1 MDQIISHYRILEL
14 VGSGGMGVVYT
25 AEDIR
30 LGRHVALKFLP
41 EGVSQDREALERFLL
56 EARATAALDHPHIC
70 TIYGIDEDRGRPFI
84 VMELLK
90 GRTLKS
96 CIAEGPLALEELLGM
111 GTQIVDALA
120 ATHAKGIVHRDIK
133 PGNIFLTQQRGAKI
147 LDFGIAKLLRRESN
161 SLTTASNASPR
172 ACLSLTLPGVP
183 VGTLA
188 YMSPEQARGEEVD
201 GRSDLFS
208 VGVVLYEAATGRTA
222 FPGNNAAMIF
232 DAILNR
238 APAGLTELNPKIPL
252 ELGRIITKALEKDRS
267 VRYQTASDLL
277 VDLERLGQD
286 SASGRLVAAKS
297 RRITGRPKAL
307 TRSRPYES
315 ARIVRS
321 VAVLPLVNVCDNPET
336 EYLSD
341 GITESIINSLSP
353 LRKLRVMA
361 WSTVVRFK
369 GRETDA
375 RAIGR
380 QLNVDAVLTGKVLRQ
395 GDELMIGTELVDVA
409 TGAQLW
415 GGRYNRKLQD
425 VFEVQEAIAT
435 EISSK
440 LRLRLSGEEKKRLFR
455 RYTRNLE
462 AYQLYLKGR
471 HFWNQRGTGL
481 IKAIP
486 LFEQALEKDSEYALA
501 YAGVA
506 DCYSQLGFWG
516 RFPPQQVFPKAK
528 ATLQKA
534 LEIDEALPEAYATL
548 GFVLQFFDRDK
559 IGAARAFER
568 AIALNPDYP
577 SAHMWYSAYFFMMGQ
592 PEKAIEEDRRALV
605 ADSLSFAIN
614 AHFGWVL
621 VSARRIREA
630 LGQLQ
635 TALELN
641 PDFFVTHWLFGQ
653 AYLLL
658 AKPTEAIASYTR
670 AVGLS
675 QRNPRMVGWL
685 GYALSV
691 SGHHEEALALENELI
706 KRSEQEYI
714 PPTSFAYLYMGLGQ
728 KKKAFECLETAYIQ
742 RDVWLPYIYVDSAF
756 DTVRTDPQ
764 FQDLLRRLD
773 LPFEEKPPAALE
785 AVS

>member
-1 MDQIISHYRILEL
+1 VIGQIISHFRILEL
-14 VGSGGMGVVYT
+14 VGRGGMGVVYT
-25 AEDIR
+25 AEDLR

-41 EGVSQDREALERFLL
+41 EAVSQDREALERFFL

-70 TIYGIDEDRGRPFI
+70 TIYGIDEHQGRPFI

-96 CIAEGPLALEELLGM
+96 CLAEGSLTTEEVLRM
-111 GTQIVDALA
+111 GSEIADALA

-147 LDFGIAKLLRRESN
+147 LDFGIAKLLRLGAD
-161 SLTTASNASPR
+161 SLTASACNSPSGV
-172 ACLSLTLPGVP
+172 SLPPTSPGVA

-208 VGVVLYEAATGRTA
+208 VGAVLYEAATGRSA
-222 FPGNNAAMIF
+222 FPGDAPAIIF

-238 APAGLTELNPKIPL
+238 TSDRPTQVNPKIPL
-252 ELGRIITKALEKDRS
+252 ELERIITKALEKDRS
-267 VRYQTASDLL
+267 IRYQVASDLL
-277 VDLERLGQD
+277 VDVERLKQD
-286 SASGRLVAAKS
+286 SASGRLVAAKAQ
-297 RRITGRPKAL
+297 RTVTGPKTAR
-307 TRSRPYES
+307 RSRSSES
-315 ARIVRS
+315 ARTVRS
-321 VAVLPLVNVCDNPET
+321 LAVLPLLNLSDNPET
-336 EYLSD
+336 EYFSD

-375 RAIGR
+375 RAVGQ
-380 QLNVDAVLTGKVLRQ
+380 QLDVTTVLTGNVLHQ
-395 GDELMIGTELVDVA
+395 GDELIIGTELVDVA

-425 VFEVQEAIAT
+425 VFEVQHAIAT
-435 EISSK
+435 EISGK
-440 LRLRLSGEEKKRLFR
+440 LRLRLTGEERKRLSR
-455 RYTRNLE
+455 RYTRSLE

-471 HFWNQRGTGL
+471 HFWNQRGSGL

-486 LFEQALEKDSEYALA
+486 WFEQALEKDSEYALA
-501 YAGVA
+501 YVGIA

-528 ATLQKA
+528 VTLQKA

-559 IGAARAFER
+559 TGAARAFER

-577 SAHMWYSAYFFMMGQ
+577 SAHMWYAAYFFMMGQ

-614 AHFGWVL
+614 AHFAWVL
-621 VSARRIREA
+621 VAARRIQEA

-641 PDFFVTHWLFGQ
+641 PAFFVTHWLFGQ

-658 AKPTEAIASYTR
+658 DRASEALASYTK
-670 AVGLS
+670 AVELS

-685 GYALSV
+685 GYALAV
-691 SGHHEEALALENELI
+691 SGQREEALARETELI
-706 KRSEQEYI
+706 KRSAQEHI
-714 PPTSFAYLYMGLGQ
+714 PPTSFAYLYMGLGSS
-728 KKKAFECLETAYIQ
+728 KKALEWLETAYIQ
-742 RDVWLPYIYVDSAF
+742 RDVWLPYIYVDSPF

-764 FQDLLRRLD
+764 FQGLLRRLD
-773 LPFEEKPPAALE
+773 FP
-785 AVS
+785 V

>member
-1 MDQIISHYRILEL
+1 VIGQIISHYRILEL
-14 VGSGGMGVVYT
+14 VGRGGMGIVYI

-30 LGRHVALKFLP
+30 LGRRVALKFLP
-41 EGVSQDREALERFLL
+41 EEVSQDREALERFLI

-70 TIYGIDEDRGRPFI
+70 TIHGIDEHQGQPFI
-84 VMELLK
+84 IMELLK

-96 CIAEGPLALEELLGM
+96 CIAEGPLAMEELLEM
-111 GTQIVDALA
+111 ATQIVDALA

-133 PGNIFLTQQRGAKI
+133 PGNIFLTQERGAKI
-147 LDFGIAKLLRRESN
+147 LDFGIAKLLLGEADGLTTLASN
-161 SLTTASNASPR
+161 TSPGVRLSLTT
-172 ACLSLTLPGVP
+172 PGVA

-208 VGVVLYEAATGRTA
+208 VGAIVYEAATGRPA
-222 FPGNNAAMIF
+222 FPGNIPAIIF
-232 DAILNR
+232 DAVLNR
-238 APAGLTELNPKIPL
+238 APTQPTEINPKIPPEL
-252 ELGRIITKALEKDRS
+252 ERIITKALEKHRS
-267 VRYQTASDLL
+267 IRYQTASELL
-277 VDLERLGQD
+277 VDLERLKHD
-286 SASGRLVAAKS
+286 AASGRLGPAKS
-297 RRITGRPKAL
+297 RRAIAS
-307 TRSRPYES
+307 RSSES
-315 ARIVRS
+315 ARTVRS
-321 VAVLPLVNVCDNPET
+321 LAVLPLVNVSDNRET
-336 EYLSD
+336 EYFSD

-375 RAIGR
+375 RAIGQ
-380 QLNVDAVLTGKVLRQ
+380 QLNVTAVLTGKLTHQ
-395 GDELMIGTELVDVA
+395 GDQLVIRTELVDVA

-415 GGRYNRKLQD
+415 GARYNRKLQD

-435 EISSK
+435 EISTR
-440 LRLRLSGEEKKRLFR
+440 LRLRLTGEEKKRLSR
-455 RYTRNLE
+455 RYTRSLE

-471 HFWNQRGTGL
+471 HFWNQRGAGL

-486 LFEQALEKDSEYALA
+486 MFEQALEKDSEYALA
-501 YAGVA
+501 YVGVA

-516 RFPPQQVFPKAK
+516 RFSPQQVFPKAK

-534 LEIDEALPEAYATL
+534 LEIEEKLPEAYASL
-548 GFVLQFFDRDK
+548 GFILQFFDRDK
-559 IGAARAFER
+559 IGAAKAFER

-605 ADSLSFAIN
+605 ADSLSFATN

-621 VSARRIREA
+621 VSARRIQEA
-630 LGQLQ
+630 LDQLQ

-641 PDFFVTHWLFGQ
+641 PEFFVTHWLFGQ

-658 AKPTEAIASYTR
+658 DKPTEALAYYTK
-670 AVGLS
+670 AVELS

-685 GYALSV
+685 GYALSI
-691 SGHHEEALALENELI
+691 SGHREEALARENELI
-706 KRSEQEYI
+706 RRSAQEYI
-714 PPTSFAYLYMGLGQ
+714 PPTAFAYLYMGLGQ
-728 KKKAFECLETAYIQ
+728 KKKAFEWLETAYVQ
-742 RDVWLPYIYVDSAF
+742 RDVWLPYIYVDSVF
-756 DTVRTDPQ
+756 DTVRTDTQ
-764 FQDLLRRLD
+764 FQGLLRRLD
-773 LPFEEKPPAALE
+773 FPA
-785 AVS
+785 